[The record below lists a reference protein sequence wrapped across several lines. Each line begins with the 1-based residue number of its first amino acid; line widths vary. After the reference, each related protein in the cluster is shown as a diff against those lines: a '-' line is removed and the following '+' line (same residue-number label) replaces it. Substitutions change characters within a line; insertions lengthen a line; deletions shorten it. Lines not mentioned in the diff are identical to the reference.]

1 MPGSIIK
8 CNTCYIHIYKDTENG
23 KLTAVRGCTHLT
35 DEIGEPEREESSTY
49 NLGKKSDTYSSYC
62 CRFLNPNFFPV

>member
-49 NLGKKSDTYSSYC
+49 NLGKNMIH
-62 CRFLNPNFFPV
+62 FLAFAVGF

>member
-23 KLTAVRGCTHLT
+23 KLTAVRGCTDGDPN

-49 NLGKKSDTYSSYC
+49 NLGKNMIH
-62 CRFLNPNFFPV
+62 FLAFAVGF